1 MNDGIEYA
9 RLIGV
14 PSSSCEYVRRKK
26 KPLLFKKK
34 NIIKKVNE
42 ELDSTAAPIGT
53 VESIEAATID
63 CESDRFG
70 GCDDCSLG
78 SATAFEPKSA
88 IIDDKKASKREKRL
102 GAIITAQVVAVF
114 LLVAAIMLT
123 NIFWENSGMN
133 TLLKTVFGT
142 GVTEKIADERVYSD
156 FSLNLPVKSE
166 GVTLVK
172 GVISVDGEYA
182 LYPVCE
188 GKIEKIEKGEDG
200 KFSITIKHS
209 DNFSSVI
216 SGADLVYFTEGA
228 SVNRNVPVCHTNG
241 KASVCLYDNGTLLTD
256 YAAVENSIVFNK

>member
-34 NIIKKVNE
+34 NIIKKVND
-42 ELDSTAAPIGT
+42 ELSSTATSETP
-53 VESIEAATID
+53 ESIEACAAACPTE
-63 CESDRFG
+63 CCG
-70 GCDDCSLG
+70 GCDDCAPRTDAAFDAK
-78 SATAFEPKSA
+78 SAT
-88 IIDDKKASKREKRL
+88 IDDKKASKREKRF
-102 GAIITAQVVAVF
+102 GAIITAQIVAVF

-188 GKIEKIEKGEDG
+188 GKIEKIEKSEDG
-200 KFSITIKHS
+200 KYSVTIRHS